1 MTLTP
6 VLYTS
11 VNFTEATGI
20 LSQAISTLPLL
31 YVEWHHTSQL
41 LHWSCQKALVYF
53 FQSFGLH
60 MFLFRVDSFLS
71 TSKPESDCHKPTTS
85 GSRERLKQGRKTFVS
100 QIIDHSLQN
109 ANSEWPGHLVFLA
122 RHKNWPKL
130 TFLWVCSHVA
140 NSHLPRFDCLKACR
154 SRPSCYFCFHSF
166 LMSENMEWSLQNIL
180 KERSSM
186 RMVFLTLLGL
196 SAIQRVTSDT

>member
-1 MTLTP
+1 MIVSLALRIPDPRSRYITFFFEVLWRLTP

-11 VNFTEATGI
+11 VNSSEATGI

-53 FQSFGLH
+53 FQRLGLH

-85 GSRERLKQGRKTFVS
+85 GSWERLKQGRKSF
-100 QIIDHSLQN
+100 
-109 ANSEWPGHLVFLA
+109 PC
-122 RHKNWPKL
+122 KYPNWDAVWHNLSWALFIP
-130 TFLWVCSHVA
+130 FS
-140 NSHLPRFDCLKACR
+140 
-154 SRPSCYFCFHSF
+154 FCGY
-166 LMSENMEWSLQNIL
+166 EN
-180 KERSSM
+180 K
-186 RMVFLTLLGL
+186 
-196 SAIQRVTSDT
+196 